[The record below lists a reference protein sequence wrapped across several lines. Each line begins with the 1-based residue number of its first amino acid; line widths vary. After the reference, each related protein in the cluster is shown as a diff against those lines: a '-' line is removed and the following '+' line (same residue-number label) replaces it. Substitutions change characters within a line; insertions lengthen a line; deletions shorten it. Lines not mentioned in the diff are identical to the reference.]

1 MISVSHI
8 GEALEQVLE
17 KDANRLAREIG
28 FVKRERN
35 LSGADFVQTVVFG
48 WLEKGDASLE
58 RLTQVAQ
65 EREVT
70 ISGPGISKRF
80 TPQAAL
86 LLEKVLGRLA
96 QYRMCAEAVEIPLLR
111 RFSAVIL
118 EDSSSVTLPTV
129 LVNVWQ
135 GCGGKRNAS
144 KSAVKMHVRWDV
156 LSGELTGP
164 VLTDARVPDVRG
176 PFKETPLPAGSLY
189 LADLGYFDL
198 AWLGQLAKRVDG
210 EKRFFLMRLK
220 GQVKLYWRTGKQIE
234 LHGLLPQQVGQAAQY
249 GVLVGVQARLP
260 ARLIMIRVPKEVA
273 EQRQERLIEDAK
285 KDGKQVTEEQLYL
298 AHWILLITTVPVK
311 RMSIA
316 EALIL
321 VRLRWQIELLFKLW
335 KTYGQVDEW
344 QTKKPWRILCEFY
357 GKLIAMLLQHWLLL
371 LGCWHDPHRSI
382 VKAAEVIRH
391 AALRLM
397 SALHEDASVARV
409 LHAIQRSM
417 RSGCRLN
424 TRKTSPNTSQ
434 LLLDGLD
441 WSIHELAS
449 LPMAEASG
457 ET

>member
-1 MISVSHI
+1 MISVSQI
-8 GEALEQVLE
+8 QEAFEQVLE

-35 LSGADFVQTVVFG
+35 LSGADFVQTLVFG
-48 WLEKGDASLE
+48 WLEKGDGSLE

-70 ISGPGISKRF
+70 ISAPGLSKRF
-80 TPQAAL
+80 SSQAAI
-86 LLEKVLGRLA
+86 LLERILGRLA
-96 QYRMCAEAVEIPLLR
+96 QYRMRAEAVDIPLLR
-111 RFSAVIL
+111 RFSAVVI
-118 EDSSSVTLPTV
+118 EDSSSVTLPSV

-135 GCGGKRNAS
+135 GCGGNRNTS

-164 VLTDARVPDVRG
+164 ALTDARVPDVRS

-189 LADLGYFDL
+189 VADLGYFDL
-198 AWLGQLAKRVDG
+198 AWLGQVAKRIDG

-220 GQVKLYWRTGKQIE
+220 GRVKLYWRTGKQIE
-234 LHGLLPQQVGQAAQY
+234 LHGLLPQQVGQAVQY
-249 GVLVGVQARLP
+249 GVLVGARARLP
-260 ARLIMIRVPKEVA
+260 ARLMIIRVPKDVA
-273 EQRQERLIEDAK
+273 EQRQERLREDAK

-298 AHWILLITTVPVK
+298 AHWVLLITNVPLK
-311 RMSIA
+311 RMSIS

-321 VRLRWQIELLFKLW
+321 ARLRWQIELLFKLW

-344 QTKKPWRILCEFY
+344 QTKNPWRILCEFY

-382 VKAAEVIRH
+382 VKAAEVIRR
-391 AALRLM
+391 ASLRLM
-397 SALHEDASVARV
+397 ASLQGEFSFARV
-409 LHAIQRSM
+409 LHSIKRSM

-424 TRKTSPNTSQ
+424 TRKTHPSTSQ
-434 LLLDGLD
+434 LLLYGLD
-441 WSIHELAS
+441 WPIGELIS
-449 LPMAEASG
+449 LPMAEQAG

>member
-1 MISVSHI
+1 MISVSQI
-8 GEALEQVLE
+8 QEAFEQVLE

-48 WLEKGDASLE
+48 WLEKGDSSLE

-70 ISGPGISKRF
+70 ISAPGISKRF
-80 TPQAAL
+80 TPQAAI
-86 LLEKVLGRLA
+86 LLEKILGRLA
-96 QYRMCAEAVEIPLLR
+96 QYRMRAEAVEIPLLR
-111 RFSAVIL
+111 RFSAVVL
-118 EDSSSVTLPTV
+118 EDSRSVTLPTV
-129 LVNVWQ
+129 LVKVWR
-135 GCGGKRNAS
+135 GCGGSRNAS

-164 VLTDARVPDVRG
+164 VLTDARMPDVRS
-176 PFKETPLPAGSLY
+176 PFKEKPLPAWSLY
-189 LADLGYFDL
+189 VADLGYFDL
-198 AWLGQLAKRVDG
+198 AWFKELAKRVNG
-210 EKRFFLMRLK
+210 EKRFFLTRLK
-220 GQVKLYWRTGKQIE
+220 GRVRLYWRTGKRIE
-234 LHGLLPQQVGQAAQY
+234 LHGLLPEPLGQAVQY
-249 GVLVGVQARLP
+249 GVFAGAQARVA

-273 EQRQERLIEDAK
+273 EQRQARLREDAN

-298 AHWILLITTVPVK
+298 AQWILLIINVPIK
-311 RMSIA
+311 LMSMA

-382 VKAAEVIRH
+382 VKAAEVIRR

-397 SALHEDASVARV
+397 SALHENASLACV
-409 LHAIQRSM
+409 LHSIQRSM

-424 TRKTSPNTSQ
+424 TPRIYPSTSQ

-441 WSIHELAS
+441 WSIRELVL
-449 LPMAEASG
+449 LPMAEGSG

>member
-1 MISVSHI
+1 MISI
-8 GEALEQVLE
+8 PQIQEALDQVLE
-17 KDANRLAREIG
+17 KDAKRIAREIG

-35 LSGADFVQTVVFG
+35 LSGADFVQSLVFG
-48 WLEKGDASLE
+48 WLEKGDASME

-70 ISGPGISKRF
+70 ISAPGLSKRF

-86 LLEKVLGRLA
+86 LLEKILGRLA
-96 QYRMCAEAVEIPLLR
+96 QYRMRAEAVNIPLLR
-111 RFSAVIL
+111 RFSAVVL
-118 EDSSSVTLPTV
+118 EDSSTVTLPTM

-135 GCGGKRNAS
+135 GCGGSKKAS

-156 LSGELTGP
+156 LSGELSGP
-164 VLTDARVPDVRG
+164 ALSDARVPDVRS
-176 PFKETPLPAGSLY
+176 PFKETALPAWSLY
-189 LADLGYFDL
+189 VADLGYFDL
-198 AWLGQLAKRVDG
+198 TWLGQLAKQVDG

-234 LHGLLPQQVGQAAQY
+234 LHGLLPEPLGQAVQY
-249 GVLVGVQARLP
+249 GVLVGARARLP
-260 ARLIMIRVPKEVA
+260 ARLIMIRVPEEVA
-273 EQRQERLIEDAK
+273 EQRRERLIEDAN
-285 KDGKQVTEEQLYL
+285 KDGKQATEEQLYL
-298 AHWILLITTVPVK
+298 AQWILLITNVPIK
-311 RMSIA
+311 LMSIA

-344 QTKKPWRILCEFY
+344 QTKNPWRILCEFY

-382 VKAAEVIRH
+382 VKAAEVIRRV
-391 AALRLM
+391 ALRLM
-397 SALHEDASVARV
+397 AALHADASVARV
-409 LHAIQRSM
+409 LHSIQRSM

-424 TRKTSPNTSQ
+424 TRKTHPNASQ
-434 LLLDGLD
+434 LLLHGLD

-449 LPMAEASG
+449 LPMAEASS

>member
-1 MISVSHI
+1 MISVSQI

-28 FVKRERN
+28 FVKRERK
-35 LSGADFVQTVVFG
+35 LSGADFVQIMVFG

-70 ISGPGISKRF
+70 ISAPGISKRF
-80 TPQAAL
+80 TPQAAI
-86 LLEKVLGRLA
+86 LLERILGRLA
-96 QYRMCAEAVEIPLLR
+96 QYRMRAEAVEIPLLR
-111 RFSAVIL
+111 RFSAVVL

-129 LVNVWQ
+129 LVKVWR
-135 GCGGKRNAS
+135 GCGGSGNAS

-164 VLTDARVPDVRG
+164 VLTDARVPDVRS
-176 PFKETPLPAGSLY
+176 PFKETALPAWSLY
-189 LADLGYFDL
+189 VADLGYFDL
-198 AWLGQLAKRVDG
+198 TWLGELAKRVDG
-210 EKRFFLMRLK
+210 EKRFFLTRLK

-234 LHGLLPQQVGQAAQY
+234 LHGLLPQQVGQAAQC
-249 GVLVGVQARLP
+249 GVLVGAQARLS
-260 ARLIMIRVPKEVA
+260 ARLIMIRVPKEIA
-273 EQRQERLIEDAK
+273 EQRQERLREEAK
-285 KDGKQVTEEQLYL
+285 QDGKQVTEEQLYL
-298 AHWILLITTVPVK
+298 AQWILLITNVPIK
-311 RMSIA
+311 RMSVA

-344 QTKKPWRILCEFY
+344 QTENPWRILCEFY

-382 VKAAEVIRH
+382 VKAAEVIRR
-391 AALRLM
+391 AAIHLI
-397 SALHEDASVARV
+397 APLHGEGYLARV
-409 LHAIQRSM
+409 IYSIQRSM

-424 TRKTSPNTSQ
+424 TRKTYPNTSQ

-449 LPMAEASG
+449 LPMAEGSG